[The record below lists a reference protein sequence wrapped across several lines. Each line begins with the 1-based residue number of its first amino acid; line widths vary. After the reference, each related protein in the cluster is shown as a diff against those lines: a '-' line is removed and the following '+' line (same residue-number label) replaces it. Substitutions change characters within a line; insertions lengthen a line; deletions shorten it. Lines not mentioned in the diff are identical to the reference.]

1 MPKVKIINPKYGG
14 WLGTQYFVGGTEI
27 HHVRS
32 ADFHVAVD
40 EIPTSTF
47 ELLALADIEIE
58 SKVRF
63 EYTAQSVE
71 DAVRVLRH
79 ELLEHGEIYNGFK
92 ASLKSA
98 LEKYNCCGLPFE
110 PEEEI
115 AGKMLDFL
123 IGEEK

>member
-1 MPKVKIINPKYGG
+1 MPKVKIINPEGSG
-14 WLGTQYFVGGTEI
+14 WMGTQYFVGGTEI

-47 ELLALADIEIE
+47 ELMALPDIEME

-63 EYTAQSVE
+63 RYTPRSVE

-79 ELLEHGEIYNGFK
+79 ELLAHGEIYNGFK
-92 ASLKSA
+92 TSLKLA
-98 LEKYNCCGLPFE
+98 MKAYCVDGLPSE
-110 PEEEI
+110 TDDEI
-115 AGKMLDFL
+115 AGKILDFV
-123 IGEEK
+123 IGEER

>member
-1 MPKVKIINPKYGG
+1 MQKVKIVNPECSG
-14 WLGTQYFVGGTEI
+14 WPGTQFFVDGRKI
-27 HHVRS
+27 YHVKS

-47 ELLALADIEIE
+47 EIVALPDIEME
-58 SKVRF
+58 SLVRF
-63 EYTAQSVE
+63 EYTSQSVE
-71 DAVRVLRH
+71 SAVRVLRH
-79 ELLEHGEIYNGFK
+79 ELLTHGEIYNGFK